1 MDRACY
7 QRTAEILAETCN
19 QKEVMF
25 LEEIEEILEV
35 IEPTQ
40 FKALE
45 EHF

>member
-7 QRTAEILAETCN
+7 QRTAAILAETCR

-25 LEEIEEILEV
+25 LEETEEILDV

-45 EHF
+45 EPF